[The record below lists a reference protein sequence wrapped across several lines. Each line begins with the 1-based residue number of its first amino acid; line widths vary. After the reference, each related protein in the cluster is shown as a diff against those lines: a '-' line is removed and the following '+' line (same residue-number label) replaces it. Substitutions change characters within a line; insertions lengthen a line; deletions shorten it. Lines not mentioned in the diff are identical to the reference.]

1 MEHPLIGDISDL
13 RLEDLTDRIN
23 DLHKKLRIAQSTG
36 NAYLANQIRM
46 ALETYQNQYQARLK
60 EQTRPTD
67 PDFTDKINIE

>member
-23 DLHKKLRIAQSTG
+23 DLHKKLQIAQNTG
-36 NAYLANQIRM
+36 NGYLANQLRM

-60 EQTRPTD
+60 EQIKPTD